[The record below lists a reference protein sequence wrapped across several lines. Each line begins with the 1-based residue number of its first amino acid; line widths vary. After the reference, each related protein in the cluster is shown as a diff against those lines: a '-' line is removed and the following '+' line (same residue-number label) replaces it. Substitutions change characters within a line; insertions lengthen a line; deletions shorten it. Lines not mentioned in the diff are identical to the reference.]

1 MSFSF
6 LDSKS
11 QSPTNATSQDLPKNY
26 LTQRTQAF
34 PPEKVLTD
42 YPKFEYPDYQNYKD
56 YISCIENQENP
67 AFEDNVNFN
76 EDLSYNNN
84 SNLFNFDEYFTV
96 N

>member
-11 QSPTNATSQDLPKNY
+11 QSPTNASSQDLPKNY
-26 LTQRTQAF
+26 LPQKTQAF
-34 PPEKVLTD
+34 PVDKGVTD
-42 YPKFEYPDYQNYKD
+42 YQKFEYPDYNNYKD
-56 YISCIENQENP
+56 YIMEHQNNHVY
-67 AFEDNVNFN
+67 EDNINFN
-76 EDLSYNNN
+76 EDLSYNHN